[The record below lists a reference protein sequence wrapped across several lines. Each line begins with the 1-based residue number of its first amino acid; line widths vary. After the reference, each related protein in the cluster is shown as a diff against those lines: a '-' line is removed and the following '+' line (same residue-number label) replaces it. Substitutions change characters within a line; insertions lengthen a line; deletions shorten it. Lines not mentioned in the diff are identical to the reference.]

1 MTLIK
6 FEPLRDLENF
16 TNRIQRFFGEY
27 PALNSDWGISF
38 MPKIDISED
47 KKSIYVDVEI
57 PGVKKDDLKIS
68 LQDNILTISGEK
80 KSENKSEDNEKNY
93 FRTERSYGTFTRS
106 FTLPSEI
113 NPDSVDARFEDG
125 VLKIKVDRE
134 NPKPVNE
141 RLIDIK

>member
-1 MTLIK
+1 
-6 FEPLRDLENF
+6 
-16 TNRIQRFFGEY
+16 
-27 PALNSDWGISF
+27 
-38 MPKIDISED
+38 
-47 KKSIYVDVEI
+47 
-57 PGVKKDDLKIS
+57 LKIS

-80 KSENKSEDNEKNY
+80 KSENKSEDKEKNY
-93 FRTERSYGTFTRS
+93 FRTERSYGSFTRS